1 MSSCKFTLKDENGNV
16 IIDGVSE
23 QSFKKYLAQEGLSEY
38 INSGEI
44 KINMDFLKEFIV
56 TPKEKTTKKII
67 AESTGAK
74 NKPKQTPLREARK
87 EGKYEGELKTTEKL
101 SKQIDDAKAK
111 LQLFRDEVKEKFA
124 EYSKFQTEK
133 AKKALAD
140 ARQKFNEKINEIRE
154 LGKERSKQKIDN
166 LKERIKENLLNIK
179 EKGQALTDITNGLRE
194 EIKIQLKDA
203 KDDIFKGA
211 KVSGLLV
218 KRMLDRVNNAKTPL
232 QLLSAVDYIS
242 KSLQD
247 IDYGNK
253 LNTAKKLSD
262 TVKKLAKSAPFNIR
276 TALNQLANVKPREI
290 ADVNAY
296 NETLSGVIDFLKSN
310 SPDGINTQQL
320 SDLTD
325 SITKNNLVYKIDLAE
340 NLLVNRATADDVK
353 ILNDKRKAELQA
365 ATTPQEKKDINDDYN
380 QRIKDLKDAFRS
392 SIAKPM
398 AGSLSDMQNALD
410 DLQQQVESLTPEVEE
425 YDVKDDGKRNA
436 LESINEILRED
447 LDNFDTSGIDSQD
460 LKFVEALKGIN
471 ISKLSNKQLAFLNFA
486 INNLVENGRLD
497 GVGKLYNIYRV
508 SQEFTPSVIN
518 FLKSGVLKINALK
531 DRIWDRAS
539 FDTQLNLIFSNEG
552 FIAKLR
558 TAAGLGDWFNSF
570 GSNNGYFGQT
580 NENIKDVFDTIKK
593 TGVDKSPESQ
603 IKIGSIIDITQH
615 DMGLTPIEI
624 QAEFEGRKEA
634 MLESIKRGKEAMKVA
649 KWNRENG
656 DYVNMIELVYD
667 KYIKDANTPD
677 ELLKKLTKGEKEVRD
692 LILSKYD
699 NIQDGQR
706 RLSEIYE
713 NKKFKNIVNYSA
725 RTYIGTSDA
734 VINEDFADGLG
745 GNAMASNNAPGLSK
759 SQSTAFEDRKLKG
772 KQIRKNSMVNYNILD
787 SFQNEYRKQ
796 MYDLYTYDKR
806 QYVAQAST
814 SPEILEAF
822 NGDSYVLS
830 KFQQSLENRYL
841 NEISSLQTAKDS
853 GSLLSDIGKL
863 LKGNAIRS
871 ALGGVALPYIKQFA
885 PTMAS
890 VLVNTSD
897 NPALFWT
904 SIGDITR
911 NGDAFKRL
919 TANSPV
925 SQRHEQEIAT
935 TGGIITAK
943 DMKKVSSML
952 RRKVKGL
959 DDFSDRFLM
968 SSLKSGDLSSAGLAW
983 VTYYKKSLLMQG
995 KIKNYTEFDL
1005 NDAADNPDME
1015 AMQYAE
1021 QMTSTTLNINEA
1033 VNKPKDTTLPL
1044 LGKSLPFTTFAVN
1057 SKINLASNIGK
1068 LIDTGGVVSAKDR
1081 LAALQRIGAH
1091 VAESAT
1097 INAVGW
1103 MMRSVAIGTAYQ
1115 VFAYALNSSNMDEE
1129 EKDKAV
1135 MVLDNTFK
1143 TVLESNDKNSGS
1155 YFVND
1160 LLFGQIAENI
1170 ATPAV
1175 KAIKSVATD
1184 IYLAASGKQKE
1195 KKPFE
1200 YANDYAP
1207 VLAFLGPSGMV
1218 ISNVINTGKNVT
1230 DLITYN
1236 NDDLFRMNK
1245 FGFID
1250 AYGEKKIPLDEQNT
1264 AVPAFNQYMQSAAVI
1279 SNALTILTGS
1289 PKEIQIFTS
1298 RIPQVNKKMIN
1309 EIYGKDKTIQSEKE
1323 RYESMELEEVD
1334 GKKYYLKDKF
1344 SVVNLGGNEYILTI
1358 EQLNDRKAHKAQLL
1372 NSIYSSINDPYAAAI
1387 KIQRDMFKNLSK
1399 QNKEY
1404 SFLEK
1409 EANLIKYPDKSSNEL
1424 ITDIV
1429 NSASEGYIVAKYA
1442 NKLTRKEDVKQK
1454 K

>member
-1 MSSCKFTLKDENGNV
+1 MSSCKFTLKNKEGNIV
-16 IIDGVSE
+16 VDGVDE
-23 QSFKKYLAQEGLSEY
+23 KSFKKYLAQEGLSEY
-38 INSGEI
+38 IKSGDI
-44 KINMDFLKEFIV
+44 KVDMEFLKNFIV
-56 TPKEKTTKKII
+56 TPKEKTVKKVIS
-67 AESTGAK
+67 ESTGAK
-74 NKPKQTPLREARK
+74 SKPKQTPVREARK

-101 SKQIDDAKAK
+101 SKKIDEAKAK
-111 LQLFRDEVKEKFA
+111 LQSFRDQVKEKFA

-140 ARQKFNEKINEIRE
+140 ARQRFNEKINEVRE
-154 LGKERSKQKIDN
+154 LGKERSKQKIDD
-166 LKERIKENLLNIK
+166 LKERIKDKILNIK
-179 EKGQALTDITNGLRE
+179 EKGQALTDITNGLRD
-194 EIKIQLKDA
+194 EIKLQLRDA
-203 KDDIFKGA
+203 KNDIFKGA
-211 KVSGLLV
+211 KVNGLLV

-262 TVKKLAKSAPFNIR
+262 TIKRLAKSAPFNIR
-276 TALNQLANVKPREI
+276 TALNQLANIKPREI

-296 NETLSGVIDFLKSN
+296 NETLGNVIDFLKSN

-340 NLLVNRATADDVK
+340 NLLVNRATAEDVK
-353 ILNDKRKAELQA
+353 VLNDQRKVELQA
-365 ATTPQEKKDINDDYN
+365 AITPQDKQDINNDYD
-380 QRIKDLKDAFRS
+380 QRVKDLKDTFRR

-398 AGSLSDMQNALD
+398 ANTLSDMQNALD
-410 DLQQQVESLTPEVEE
+410 DLQQQVESLTPEVEG
-425 YDVKDDGKRNA
+425 YDVKDDTKRNA

-447 LDNFDTSGIDSQD
+447 LDNFDTSGIDPQD
-460 LKFVEALKGIN
+460 LKFVEALKGLDIT
-471 ISKLSNKQLAFLNFA
+471 KLSNTQLAFLNFA

-497 GVGKLYNIYRV
+497 GVGKLYNKYRI
-508 SQEFTPSVIN
+508 SQEFTPSIIN

-531 DRIWDRAS
+531 DKIWDRTS

-570 GSNNGYFGQT
+570 GSKNGYFGQT
-580 NENIKDVFDTIKK
+580 NKNIKDVFDSITK
-593 TGVDKSPESQ
+593 TKVDKSPESQ
-603 IKIGSIIDITQH
+603 IKIGAIIDITQH
-615 DMGLTPIEI
+615 DIGLTPIEI

-634 MLESIKRGKEAMKVA
+634 MLESIRRGKEAMKVA
-649 KWNRENG
+649 KWNKENG
-656 DYVNMIELVYD
+656 DYVNMVELVYN

-677 ELLKKLTKGEKEVRD
+677 DLLKKLTKGEKEVRD
-692 LILSKYD
+692 LILSKY
-699 NIQDGQR
+699 NAIQDGQR

-725 RTYIGTSDA
+725 RTYIGTTDA
-734 VINEDFADGLG
+734 VINEGFAEGLG
-745 GNAMASNNAPGLSK
+745 GNAMAAHAAPGLSK

-772 KQIRKNSMVNYNILD
+772 KQIRKDSMLNYNILD

-822 NGDSYVLS
+822 NGDAYVLS

-841 NEISSLQTAKDS
+841 NEISSLQTARDS

-904 SIGDITR
+904 SISDIVR
-911 NGDAFKRL
+911 NNDAFLRL

-935 TGGIITAK
+935 TGGIVNAK
-943 DMKKVSSML
+943 DIKKVSSML

-995 KIKNYTEFDL
+995 KIKSYTEFDL
-1005 NDAADNPDME
+1005 NDAANNPDME

-1021 QMTSTTLNINEA
+1021 QMTATTLNINEA

-1057 SKINLASNIGK
+1057 AKINLASNIGK
-1068 LIDTGGVVSAKDR
+1068 LMDTGGVVSAKDR

-1103 MMRSVAIGTAYQ
+1103 MMRSVAVGTAYQ
-1115 VFAYALNSSNMDEE
+1115 VFAYALNSSDMDEE
-1129 EKDKAV
+1129 DKDKAV
-1135 MVLDNTFK
+1135 MVLDKTFK
-1143 TVLESNDKNSGS
+1143 TILESNDKNSGS

-1175 KAIKSVATD
+1175 KAVKSVGTD

-1207 VLAFLGPSGMV
+1207 VLAFLGASGMV
-1218 ISNVINTGKNVT
+1218 VSNVITAGKNIT
-1230 DLITYN
+1230 DFITYN
-1236 NDDLFRMNK
+1236 NNDLFRMNK

-1264 AVPAFNQYMQSAAVI
+1264 DVPAFNQYMQSAAVI

-1298 RIPQVNKKMIN
+1298 RIPQINKKMIN
-1309 EIYGKDKTIQSEKE
+1309 EIYGKDKSIQSEKE
-1323 RYESMELEEVD
+1323 RYDSMELEEVD

-1344 SVVNLGGNEYILTI
+1344 SVVNFGGNDYVLTI
-1358 EQLNDRKAHKAQLL
+1358 EQLDERKAKKAELL
-1372 NSIYSSINDPYAAAI
+1372 NQIYGKMMGSYMPAI
-1387 KIQRDMFKNLSK
+1387 EKQRDIFKTISK
-1399 QNKEY
+1399 ENKDY
-1404 SFLEK
+1404 SFLK
-1409 EANLIKYPDKSSNEL
+1409 EQANLMKYPDKYTNEQ
-1424 ITDIV
+1424 ITSIV
-1429 NSASEGYIVAKYA
+1429 NSISEGYIISKYV
-1442 NKLTRKEDVKQK
+1442 NKLTRKEDVE
-1454 K
+1454 

>member
-1 MSSCKFTLKDENGNV
+1 MGSCKFTLKNKEGDIVVKDVDEK
-16 IIDGVSE
+16 
-23 QSFKKYLAQEGLSEY
+23 SFKKYLAQEGLVEY
-38 INSGEI
+38 IESGDI
-44 KINMDFLKEFIV
+44 KVDMDFLKKFIV
-56 TPKEKTTKKII
+56 TPKEKSVKKII
-67 AESTGAK
+67 SESTGAK
-74 NKPKQTPLREARK
+74 NKSKQTPLKEARK

-101 SKQIDDAKAK
+101 SKKIDEAKAK
-111 LQLFRDEVKEKFA
+111 LQSFRDEIKEKFA

-140 ARQKFNEKINEIRE
+140 ARQKFNEKINEVRE
-154 LGKERSKQKIDN
+154 LGKERSKQKIDS
-166 LKERIKENLLNIK
+166 LKEAIKDKILNIK
-179 EKGQALTDITNGLRE
+179 EKGQALTDITNALRE
-194 EIKIQLKDA
+194 EIKLQLRDA
-203 KDDIFKGA
+203 KADIFKGA
-211 KVSGLLV
+211 KINGLLV

-232 QLLSAVDYIS
+232 QLLSAIDYVS
-242 KSLQD
+242 NSLQD

-262 TVKKLAKSAPFNIR
+262 TVKRLAKSAPSNIKA
-276 TALNQLANVKPREI
+276 ALNQLANVKPREI
-290 ADVNAY
+290 SDVNAY
-296 NETLSGVIDFLKSN
+296 NETLTGVVDFLRSN
-310 SPDGINTQQL
+310 SPDGINTKQL
-320 SDLTD
+320 NDLTE
-325 SITKNNLVYKIDLAE
+325 SITKNNLAYKIDLAE
-340 NLLVNRATADDVK
+340 NLLVNRATSDDVK
-353 ILNDKRKAELQA
+353 TLNDQRNVELKSA
-365 ATTPQEKKDINDDYN
+365 ATPQDKQNINDDYN
-380 QRIKDLKDAFRS
+380 QRIKDLKDNFRS

-398 AGSLSDMQNALD
+398 ASTLSDMQNALD
-410 DLQQQVESLTPEVEE
+410 DLQQQVEELTPDVDG
-425 YDVKDDGKRNA
+425 YDVKDDTKRNA

-447 LDNFDTSGIDSQD
+447 LDSFDTSVIDPQD
-460 LKFVEALKGIN
+460 LKFIEALKGID
-471 ISKLSNKQLAFLNFA
+471 IAKLSNTQLAFLNFA

-539 FDTQLNLIFSNEG
+539 LDTQLNLIFSNEG

-558 TAAGLGDWFNSF
+558 KAAGLGDWFNSF
-570 GSNNGYFGQT
+570 GSQNGYFGQT
-580 NENIKDVFDTIKK
+580 NKNIKEVFDVIKK
-593 TGVDKSPESQ
+593 TKIDKSPESQ
-603 IKIGSIIDITQH
+603 IKIGAIIDITQH
-615 DMGLTPIEI
+615 DMGLTPLEI

-634 MLESIKRGKEAMKVA
+634 MLESIRRGKEAMKVS
-649 KWNRENG
+649 KWNKENG
-656 DYVNMIELVYD
+656 DYVNMVESVYD
-667 KYIKDANTPD
+667 KYIKNADTPND
-677 ELLKKLTKGEKEVRD
+677 LLKKLTKGEKELRD

-725 RTYIGTSDA
+725 RTYIGITDA
-734 VINEDFADGLG
+734 VINEGFAEALG
-745 GNAMASNNAPGLSK
+745 GNAMSVNNAPGLSK

-772 KQIRKNSMVNYNILD
+772 KQIRKNSMLNYNILD
-787 SFQNEYRKQ
+787 SFQSEYRKQ

-822 NGDSYVLS
+822 NGDAYVLS

-841 NEISSLQTAKDS
+841 NEVSSLKTANDS
-853 GSLLSDIGKL
+853 GTLLSDIWEL

-871 ALGGVALPYIKQFA
+871 ALGGIALPYIKQFA

-897 NPALFWT
+897 NPALLWS
-904 SIGDITR
+904 SISDITR
-911 NGDAFKRL
+911 NSDAFKRL

-925 SQRHEQEIAT
+925 SQRHEQEIFT
-935 TGGIITAK
+935 TGGIVNAK
-943 DMKKVSSML
+943 DIKKISSML

-995 KIKNYTEFDL
+995 KIKSYTEFDL
-1005 NDAADNPDME
+1005 NDAANNPDME

-1021 QMTSTTLNINEA
+1021 QMTATTLNINEA
-1033 VNKPKDTTLPL
+1033 VNKPIDSTIPL
-1044 LGKSLPFTTFAVN
+1044 LGKSLPFTTFAIN

-1068 LIDTGGVVSAKDR
+1068 LIESGGVISAKDR
-1081 LAALQRIGAH
+1081 LAALQRVGAH

-1097 INAVGW
+1097 INAVSW

-1115 VFAYALNSSNMDEE
+1115 VFAYALNSSDMDEE

-1135 MVLDNTFK
+1135 IILDNTFK
-1143 TVLESNDKNSGS
+1143 TILESNDKNSGS

-1175 KAIKSVATD
+1175 KAIESVGTD

-1218 ISNVINTGKNVT
+1218 ISSAITTGKNVS
-1230 DLITYN
+1230 DLFTYN

-1250 AYGEKKIPLDEQNT
+1250 AYGEKKIPLDEQT
-1264 AVPAFNQYMQSAAVI
+1264 TKVPAFNQYMQSAAVM
-1279 SNALTILTGS
+1279 SNALTLFTGS
-1289 PKEIQIFTS
+1289 PKEIQVFTS
-1298 RIPQVNKKMIN
+1298 RIPQVNKKMLT

-1323 RYESMELEEVD
+1323 RYESMELDEVD

-1344 SVVNLGGNEYILTI
+1344 SVVTFGGNEYILTV
-1358 EQLNDRKAHKAQLL
+1358 EQLEERKAKKAEVL
-1372 NSIYSSINDPYAAAI
+1372 NQVYSKMMKSYMPAI
-1387 KIQRDMFKNLSK
+1387 KKQRDILKDISK
-1399 QNKEY
+1399 KDKKY
-1404 SFLEK
+1404 SFLE
-1409 EANLIKYPDKSSNEL
+1409 EQANLMKYPDKYTNEQ
-1424 ITDIV
+1424 ITSIV
-1429 NSASEGYIVAKYA
+1429 NGISEGYIVAKYK
-1442 NKLTRKEDVKQK
+1442 NKLTLKKDVE
-1454 K
+1454 

>member
-1 MSSCKFTLKDENGNV
+1 MSNCKFTLKNKEGDIVVKDIDEK
-16 IIDGVSE
+16 
-23 QSFKKYLAQEGLSEY
+23 SFKKYLAQEGLAEY
-38 INSGEI
+38 IKSGDI
-44 KINMDFLKEFIV
+44 KVDMDFLKNFIV
-56 TPKEKTTKKII
+56 TPKEKTVKKVI

-74 NKPKQTPLREARK
+74 NKAKQTPLREARK

-101 SKQIDDAKAK
+101 SKKIDEAKSK
-111 LQLFRDEVKEKFA
+111 LQSFRDEIKEKFA

-133 AKKALAD
+133 AKKALVD
-140 ARQKFNEKINEIRE
+140 ARQKFNEKVNEIRE
-154 LGKERSKQKIDN
+154 LGNARSKQKIDS
-166 LKERIKENLLNIK
+166 LKEAIKDKILNIK
-179 EKGQALTDITNGLRE
+179 EKGQALTDITNALRE
-194 EIKIQLKDA
+194 EIKLQLKDA
-203 KDDIFKGA
+203 KSDIFKGA
-211 KVSGLLV
+211 KVNGLLV

-232 QLLSAVDYIS
+232 QLLSAIDYVS

-262 TVKKLAKSAPFNIR
+262 TVKRLAKSAPSNIKA
-276 TALNQLANVKPREI
+276 ALNQLANVKPREI
-290 ADVNAY
+290 ADVNSY
-296 NETLSGVIDFLKSN
+296 NKTLGDVVDFLRSN

-320 SDLTD
+320 NDLTE
-325 SITKNNLVYKIDLAE
+325 SITKNNLAYKIDLAE

-353 ILNDKRKAELQA
+353 ALNDQRKVELQA
-365 ATTPQEKKDINDDYN
+365 ATTPQDKQKINDDYN
-380 QRIKDLKDAFRS
+380 QRIKDLKDNFRS

-398 AGSLSDMQNALD
+398 ASTLSDMQNALD
-410 DLQQQVESLTPEVEE
+410 DLQQQVEELSPDADG
-425 YDVKDDGKRNA
+425 YDVKDDTKRNA

-447 LDNFDTSGIDSQD
+447 LDNFDTSGIDPQD
-460 LKFVEALKGIN
+460 LKFVETLKGID
-471 ISKLSNKQLAFLNFA
+471 ISKLSNTQLAFLNFA

-531 DRIWDRAS
+531 DKIWDRAS
-539 FDTQLNLIFSNEG
+539 LDTQLNLIFSNEG
-552 FIAKLR
+552 FVAKLR

-570 GSNNGYFGQT
+570 GSEKGYFGQT
-580 NENIKDVFDTIKK
+580 SKNLKDVFEVLKR
-593 TGVDKSPESQ
+593 TGIDKSPEAQ
-603 IKIGSIIDITQH
+603 IKIGAIIDITQH
-615 DMGLTPIEI
+615 DMGLTPLEI

-634 MLESIKRGKEAMKVA
+634 MLESIRRGKAAMKVS

-656 DYVNMIELVYD
+656 DYVKMIELVYD
-667 KYIKDANTPD
+667 KYIKDADSPA
-677 ELLKKLTKGEKEVRD
+677 ELLKKLNKGEKELRD

-699 NIQDGQR
+699 NIQEGQR

-725 RTYIGTSDA
+725 RTYIGITDA
-734 VINEDFADGLG
+734 VINEGFAEGLG

-772 KQIRKNSMVNYNILD
+772 RQIRKNSMLNYNILD
-787 SFQNEYRKQ
+787 SFQSEYRKQ

-822 NGDSYVLS
+822 NGDAYVLS

-841 NEISSLQTAKDS
+841 NEVSSLHTASNS
-853 GSLLSDIGKL
+853 GTLLSDIGKL

-890 VLVNTSD
+890 ILVNTSD

-904 SIGDITR
+904 SIGDMTR

-935 TGGIITAK
+935 TGGIITAR

-959 DDFSDRFLM
+959 DDFSDRVLM
-968 SSLKSGDLSSAGLAW
+968 GALKSGDLSSAGLAW

-995 KIKNYTEFDL
+995 KIKSYTEFDL

-1021 QMTSTTLNINEA
+1021 QMTATTLNINEA
-1033 VNKPKDTTLPL
+1033 VNKPIDSTIPL

-1068 LIDTGGVVSAKDR
+1068 LIESGGVVSAKDR

-1115 VFAYALNSSNMDEE
+1115 VFAYALNSSDMDEE

-1135 MVLDNTFK
+1135 MILDKTFK
-1143 TVLESNDKNSGS
+1143 TVLESNDENSGS

-1160 LLFGQIAENI
+1160 LLFGQIAETI

-1175 KAIKSVATD
+1175 KAMKSVGTD

-1218 ISNVINTGKNVT
+1218 ISNTITAGKNVA
-1230 DLITYN
+1230 DLFTYN

-1250 AYGEKKIPLDEQNT
+1250 AYGEKKIPLDEQT
-1264 AVPAFNQYMQSAAVI
+1264 TKVPAFNQYMQSAAVM
-1279 SNALTILTGS
+1279 SNALTLFTGS

-1298 RIPQVNKKMIN
+1298 RIPQVNKKMLT

-1323 RYESMELEEVD
+1323 RYESMELEEVN

-1344 SVVNLGGNEYILTI
+1344 SVVTLGGNEYILTV
-1358 EQLNDRKAHKAQLL
+1358 EQLDERKAKKAEML
-1372 NSIYSSINDPYAAAI
+1372 NLVYGKMMESYMPAI
-1387 KIQRDMFKNLSK
+1387 KKQRELFKNLSK
-1399 QNKEY
+1399 KDKQY
-1404 SFLEK
+1404 SFLK
-1409 EANLIKYPDKSSNEL
+1409 EQADLMKYPDKYTNEQ

-1429 NSASEGYIVAKYA
+1429 NSISEGYIISKYV
-1442 NKLTRKEDVKQK
+1442 NKLTLKKDVE
-1454 K
+1454 

>member
-16 IIDGVSE
+16 IVNSVSE
-23 QSFKKYLAQEGLSEY
+23 QAFKKYLAQEGLSEY

-67 AESTGAK
+67 SESTGAK

-101 SKQIDDAKAK
+101 SKQIDEAKAK
-111 LQLFRDEVKEKFA
+111 LQSFRDDVKEKFA

-140 ARQKFNEKINEIRE
+140 ARQRFNEKINEVRE

-166 LKERIKENLLNIK
+166 LKERVKENILNIK

-194 EIKIQLKDA
+194 EIKLQLRDA
-203 KDDIFKGA
+203 KADIFKGA

-262 TVKKLAKSAPFNIR
+262 TVKRLAKSAPSNIKA
-276 TALNQLANVKPREI
+276 ALNQLANVKPREI

-296 NETLSGVIDFLKSN
+296 NETLNDVIDFLKSN
-310 SPDGINTQQL
+310 SPDGINTQKL
-320 SDLTD
+320 NDLTE
-325 SITKNNLVYKIDLAE
+325 SITKNNLIYKIDLAE

-365 ATTPQEKKDINDDYN
+365 ATTPQEKKIINDDYD
-380 QRIKDLKDAFRS
+380 QRIKDLKDNFRS
-392 SIAKPM
+392 SINKPM

-410 DLQQQVESLTPEVEE
+410 DLQQQAEELTPDEDG

-447 LDNFDTSGIDSQD
+447 LDNFDTSGIDPQD
-460 LKFVEALKGIN
+460 LKFVEALRSID
-471 ISKLSNKQLAFLNFA
+471 ITKLSNKQLAFLNFA

-508 SQEFTPSVIN
+508 SQEFTPAIIN

-539 FDTQLNLIFSNEG
+539 LDTQLNLIFSNEG

-570 GSNNGYFGQT
+570 GSEKGYFGQT
-580 NENIKDVFDTIKK
+580 NKNLRDVFDLLKK
-593 TGVDKSPESQ
+593 TGIDKSPESQ
-603 IKIGSIIDITQH
+603 IKIGAIIDITQH

-634 MLESIKRGKEAMKVA
+634 MLESIRRGKEAMKVSR
-649 KWNRENG
+649 WNKENG
-656 DYVNMIELVYD
+656 EYVNMVELVYN
-667 KYIKDANTPD
+667 KYIKDADNPND
-677 ELLKKLTKGEKEVRD
+677 VLKKLTKGEKELRD

-725 RTYIGTSDA
+725 RTYIGTTDA
-734 VINEDFADGLG
+734 VINEGFAEGLG
-745 GNAMASNNAPGLSK
+745 GNAMAANNAPGLSK

-822 NGDSYVLS
+822 NGDAYVLS

-841 NEISSLQTAKDS
+841 NEISSLHTARNS
-853 GSLLSDIGKL
+853 GTLLSDIGNL

-904 SIGDITR
+904 SISDMTR

-959 DDFSDRFLM
+959 DDFSDKVLM
-968 SSLKSGDLSSAGLAW
+968 SALKSGDLSSAGLAW

-995 KIKNYTEFDL
+995 KIKSYTEFDL
-1005 NDAADNPDME
+1005 NDEANNPDME

-1021 QMTSTTLNINEA
+1021 QMTATTLNINEA
-1033 VNKPKDTTLPL
+1033 VNKPVDSTIPL
-1044 LGKSLPFTTFAVN
+1044 LGKSLPFTTFAIN

-1068 LIDTGGVVSAKDR
+1068 LIESGGVVSAKDR

-1115 VFAYALNSSNMDEE
+1115 VFAYALNSSDMDEE
-1129 EKDKAV
+1129 EKDKSLAV
-1135 MVLDNTFK
+1135 LNKTFE

-1175 KAIKSVATD
+1175 KAIKSAGTD

-1207 VLAFLGPSGMV
+1207 VLAFLGASGMV
-1218 ISNVINTGKNVT
+1218 ISNTITAGKNLES
-1230 DLITYN
+1230 LITYN

-1250 AYGEKKIPLDEQNT
+1250 AYGEKKIPLDEQT
-1264 AVPAFNQYMQSAAVI
+1264 TKVPAFNQYMQSAAVI
-1279 SNALTILTGS
+1279 SNALTLFTGS

-1298 RIPQVNKKMIN
+1298 RIPQVNKKMIT
-1309 EIYGKDKTIQSEKE
+1309 EIYGKDKTLQSEKE
-1323 RYESMELEEVD
+1323 RYESMEVEEVD

-1344 SVVNLGGNEYILTI
+1344 SVVNFGGNEYILTV
-1358 EQLNDRKAHKAQLL
+1358 EQLEERKANKAEML
-1372 NSIYSSINDPYAAAI
+1372 NLVYGKMMESYMPAI
-1387 KIQRDMFKNLSK
+1387 KKQRDMFKDISK
-1399 QNKEY
+1399 QDKKY
-1404 SFLEK
+1404 SFLK
-1409 EANLIKYPDKSSNEL
+1409 DQADLMKYPDKYTNDQ

-1429 NSASEGYIVAKYA
+1429 NSTSEGYIVAKYA
-1442 NKLTRKEDVKQK
+1442 NKLTLKKDVE
-1454 K
+1454 

>member
-1 MSSCKFTLKDENGNV
+1 MSSCKFTLKNKEGNIV
-16 IIDGVSE
+16 VDGVDE
-23 QSFKKYLAQEGLSEY
+23 KSFKKYLAQEGLSEY
-38 INSGEI
+38 IKSGDI
-44 KINMDFLKEFIV
+44 KVDMEFLKNFIV
-56 TPKEKTTKKII
+56 TPKEKTVKKVIS
-67 AESTGAK
+67 ESTGAK
-74 NKPKQTPLREARK
+74 SKPKQTPVREARK

-101 SKQIDDAKAK
+101 SKKIDEAKAK
-111 LQLFRDEVKEKFA
+111 LQSFRDQVKEKFA

-140 ARQKFNEKINEIRE
+140 ARQRFNEKINEVRE
-154 LGKERSKQKIDN
+154 LGKERSKQKIDD
-166 LKERIKENLLNIK
+166 LKERIKDKILNIK
-179 EKGQALTDITNGLRE
+179 EKGQALTDITNGLRD
-194 EIKIQLKDA
+194 EIKLQLRDA
-203 KDDIFKGA
+203 KNDIFKGA
-211 KVSGLLV
+211 KVNGLLV

-262 TVKKLAKSAPFNIR
+262 TIKRLAKSAPFNIR
-276 TALNQLANVKPREI
+276 TALNQLANIKPREI

-296 NETLSGVIDFLKSN
+296 NETLGNVIDFLKSN

-340 NLLVNRATADDVK
+340 NLLVNRATAEDVK
-353 ILNDKRKAELQA
+353 VLNDQRKVELQA
-365 ATTPQEKKDINDDYN
+365 AITPQDKQDINNDYD
-380 QRIKDLKDAFRS
+380 QRVKDLKDTFRR

-398 AGSLSDMQNALD
+398 ANTLSDMQNALD
-410 DLQQQVESLTPEVEE
+410 DLQQQVESLTPEVEG
-425 YDVKDDGKRNA
+425 YDVKDDTKRNA

-447 LDNFDTSGIDSQD
+447 LDNFDTSGIDPQD
-460 LKFVEALKGIN
+460 LKFVEALKGLDIT
-471 ISKLSNKQLAFLNFA
+471 KLSNTQLAFLNFA

-497 GVGKLYNIYRV
+497 GVGKLYNKYRI
-508 SQEFTPSVIN
+508 SQEFTPSIIN

-531 DRIWDRAS
+531 DKIWDRTS

-570 GSNNGYFGQT
+570 GSKNGYFGQT
-580 NENIKDVFDTIKK
+580 NKNIKDVFDSITK
-593 TGVDKSPESQ
+593 TKVDKSPESQ
-603 IKIGSIIDITQH
+603 IKIGAIIDITQH
-615 DMGLTPIEI
+615 DIGLTPIEI

-634 MLESIKRGKEAMKVA
+634 MLESIRRGKEAMKVA
-649 KWNRENG
+649 KWNKENG
-656 DYVNMIELVYD
+656 DYVNMVELVYN

-677 ELLKKLTKGEKEVRD
+677 DLLKKLTKGEKEVRD
-692 LILSKYD
+692 LILSKY
-699 NIQDGQR
+699 NAIQDGQR

-725 RTYIGTSDA
+725 RTYIGTTDA
-734 VINEDFADGLG
+734 VINEGFAEGLG
-745 GNAMASNNAPGLSK
+745 GNAMAAHAAPGLSK

-772 KQIRKNSMVNYNILD
+772 KQIRKDSMLNYNILD

-822 NGDSYVLS
+822 NGDAYVLS

-841 NEISSLQTAKDS
+841 NEISSLQTARDS

-904 SIGDITR
+904 SISDIVR
-911 NGDAFKRL
+911 NNDAFLRL

-935 TGGIITAK
+935 TGGIVNAK
-943 DMKKVSSML
+943 DIKKVSSML

-995 KIKNYTEFDL
+995 KIKSYTEFDL
-1005 NDAADNPDME
+1005 NDAANNPDME

-1021 QMTSTTLNINEA
+1021 QMTATTLNINEA

-1068 LIDTGGVVSAKDR
+1068 LMDTGGVVSAKDR

-1103 MMRSVAIGTAYQ
+1103 MMRSVAVGTAYQ
-1115 VFAYALNSSNMDEE
+1115 VFAYALNSSDMDEE
-1129 EKDKAV
+1129 DKDKAV
-1135 MVLDNTFK
+1135 MVLDKTFK
-1143 TVLESNDKNSGS
+1143 TILESNDKNSGS

-1175 KAIKSVATD
+1175 KAVKSVGTD

-1207 VLAFLGPSGMV
+1207 VLAFLGASGMV
-1218 ISNVINTGKNVT
+1218 VSNVITAGKNIT
-1230 DLITYN
+1230 DFITYN
-1236 NDDLFRMNK
+1236 NNDLFRMNK

-1264 AVPAFNQYMQSAAVI
+1264 DVPAFNQYMQSAAVI

-1298 RIPQVNKKMIN
+1298 RIPQINKKMIN
-1309 EIYGKDKTIQSEKE
+1309 EIYGKDKSIQSEKE
-1323 RYESMELEEVD
+1323 RYDSMELEEVD

-1344 SVVNLGGNEYILTI
+1344 SVVNFGGNDYVLTI
-1358 EQLNDRKAHKAQLL
+1358 EQLDERKAKKAELL
-1372 NSIYSSINDPYAAAI
+1372 NQIYGKMMESYMPAI
-1387 KIQRDMFKNLSK
+1387 EKQRDIFKTISK
-1399 QNKEY
+1399 ENKDY
-1404 SFLEK
+1404 SFLK
-1409 EANLIKYPDKSSNEL
+1409 EQANLMKYPDKYTNEQ
-1424 ITDIV
+1424 ITSIV
-1429 NSASEGYIVAKYA
+1429 NSISEGYIISKYV
-1442 NKLTRKEDVKQK
+1442 NKLTRKEDVE
-1454 K
+1454 